1 VEKIDMLYRLHGN
14 SRLGRLGQARARRR
28 QRASVRRHFRQGC
41 RAAATRAF
49 TAAELYRTGKVA
61 TLAAAAMH
69 CGSNVQYIQAAIVVL
84 QDETAISPQKI
95 QQSILEGH
103 LPLLAA
109 ARKARRRQEAA
120 RVTVEKMVATYR
132 GWTPAQRA
140 NFGRAVGVAELW
152 DDSIVSAIGGE
163 RCETAYAVAAE

>member
-1 VEKIDMLYRLHGN
+1 MEKTYMLDSVTSHSGL
-14 SRLGRLGQARARRR
+14 SRRRQSQTRRR
-28 QRASVRRHFRQGC
+28 QRASARRHFRQGC

-49 TAAELYRTGKVA
+49 TAAELYLGGKVA

-69 CGSNVQYIQAAIVVL
+69 CGSNVQYIQAAIVVR
-84 QDETAISPQKI
+84 QDETASSPQKI

-103 LPLLAA
+103 VPLLAA

-140 NFGRAVGVAELW
+140 NFGRTVGVAELW
-152 DDSIVSAIGGE
+152 DDSIVPAIGGGHG
-163 RCETAYAVAAE
+163 ETAYAVAAE